1 MKEDDISMKEA
12 KDARKYVQSVLD
24 KLISDEWFAGNIYK
38 QFVVLVKDCC
48 KHQIEQI
55 MLETSDD
62 ELNDHYKNLVMF
74 AKQNGYDVPS
84 TYSEMK
90 KHADKDDI
98 KLFESCKKDQDALFY
113 LDEGVKSEE
122 RAINIYEKFLYDD
135 KLACAPQ
142 LQVIVKSNYY
152 DEQQHLED
160 FSFAVESIQAF
171 NRYNGNEE
179 D

>member
-1 MKEDDISMKEA
+1 MKDEEA
-12 KDARKYVQSVLD
+12 KKDKKVQDALN

-38 QFVVLVKDCC
+38 QFVVLASNKARA
-48 KHQIEQI
+48 QIEQLL
-55 MLETSDD
+55 LETADA
-62 ELNDHYKNLVMF
+62 ELNDHYASLVTF

-90 KHADKDDI
+90 KYADKADV

-113 LDEGVKSEE
+113 LNEGIKSEE
-122 RAINIYEKFLYDD
+122 RAIETYEKYVDNEDL
-135 KLACAPQ
+135 KCEPNLE
-142 LQVIVKSNYY
+142 VIIKNNYY

-160 FSFAVESIQAF
+160 FNFAIESIQAF
-171 NRYNGNEE
+171 ARYNGNEE